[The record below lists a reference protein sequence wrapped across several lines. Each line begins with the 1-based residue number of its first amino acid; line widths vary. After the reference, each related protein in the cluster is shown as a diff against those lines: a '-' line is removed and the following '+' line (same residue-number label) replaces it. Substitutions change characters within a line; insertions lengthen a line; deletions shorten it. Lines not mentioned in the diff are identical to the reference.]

1 MDPAGRFQKPMSTA
15 EAPAGELTVTQRLL
29 DTAAARSAHVA
40 LLGGSAPTSCSYP
53 ELAVTLQ
60 RAAAGLAWRGVR
72 PRDVVGVYVAD
83 AASYILAC
91 HAIRGA
97 GGVPAP
103 VAAQLS
109 VPDIASQLADCG
121 ARMLI
126 TSPPC
131 AAAALAAADRSW
143 VRQVISFGEAPGAT
157 SFGSLLGLGSMH
169 PTPVRPH
176 ELALLAYVRR
186 ADGSL
191 GQSGLTHLDLA
202 EQLLRTSAEAGLTER
217 DVVLAVPPVGDGRA
231 YTGLIDHALIRGSM
245 VVAVQPGELAAAA
258 AEHQA
263 TAAIVPF
270 GQEVDVTP
278 ALRLLVID
286 G

>member
-1 MDPAGRFQKPMSTA
+1 MTTA
-15 EAPAGELTVTQRLL
+15 EAPVGELTVTQRLL

-40 LLGGSAPTSCSYP
+40 LLGGSAPASCSYP
-53 ELAVTLQ
+53 ELAVLLQ

-97 GGVPAP
+97 GGVPSP
-103 VAAQLS
+103 VAGQLGI
-109 VPDIASQLADCG
+109 PDIAGQLADCG

-126 TSPPC
+126 TSPPF

-157 SFGSLLGLGSMH
+157 PFSSLLGVGTMR
-169 PTPVRPH
+169 PAPVRAH
-176 ELALLAYVRR
+176 ELALLPYVRG
-186 ADGSL
+186 ADGAL
-191 GQSGLTHLDLA
+191 GQAGVTHLGLA
-202 EQLLRTSAEAGLTER
+202 ERLGALGAGAGITER
-217 DVVLAVPPVGDGRA
+217 DVVLAAPPAGDGRA
-231 YTGLIDHALIRGSM
+231 YTELIDHALLRGSR
-245 VVAVQPGELAAAA
+245 VVAVQTCDITAAASA
-258 AEHQA
+258 HQG

-270 GQEVDVTP
+270 GAEVEVSP
-278 ALRLLVID
+278 PLRLLVVDD